1 MNANNCKNLL
11 ARRLVYAIF
20 YPFFYFHCQ
29 MPGLV
34 WSLQEIQA
42 LLRWIAEN
50 NRQTTWNRQDSLR
63 GVQNALI
70 PYNPVYFHGTS
81 GIQRIRS
88 KLVNLYKAYVNCY
101 EAVTPIGASRSST
114 CGKYKLLSS
123 VCFPV
128 ILTKSRH
135 TSQST
140 KSQSIS
146 LVSSLSA
153 SIWTSLSVAHH
164 TCLAQPICYWTW

>member
-1 MNANNCKNLL
+1 
-11 ARRLVYAIF
+11 
-20 YPFFYFHCQ
+20 

-34 WSLQEIQA
+34 WSPQEIQA

-114 CGKYKLLSS
+114 CVNPQKVNQFRWFRLCQQVFGP
-123 VCFPV
+123 VCPLH
-128 ILTKSRH
+128 I
-135 TSQST
+135 
-140 KSQSIS
+140 I
-146 LVSSLSA
+146 LVSRNRYAIGHGRTATLL
-153 SIWTSLSVAHH
+153 IV
-164 TCLAQPICYWTW
+164 QQQDN